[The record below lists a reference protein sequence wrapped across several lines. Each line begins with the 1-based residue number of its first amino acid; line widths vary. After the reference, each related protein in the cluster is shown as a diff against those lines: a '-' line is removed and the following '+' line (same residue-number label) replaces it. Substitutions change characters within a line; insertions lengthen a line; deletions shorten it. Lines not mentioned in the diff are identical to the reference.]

1 MHLRKKNCI
10 KNPDTLTNNS
20 SEGWKVGFMIREE
33 LHDDDSLAHGLY
45 AQGEL
50 LYDVTQIDNDFWKNH
65 QDWHEYFITRIKEAF
80 NMLEN
85 DSHAIEIRQEYI
97 DAYQRFLK

>member
-1 MHLRKKNCI
+1 
-10 KNPDTLTNNS
+10 
-20 SEGWKVGFMIREE
+20 MIREE
-33 LHDDDSLAHGLY
+33 IHDDEDCGWQFFAQILDDDPLAHGLY

-50 LYDVTQIDNDFWKNH
+50 LYDVTQIDNDFWKNY
-65 QDWHEYFITRIKEAF
+65 QDWHEFFITRIKEAF

-85 DSHAIEIRQEYI
+85 DSNAIEIRQEYI

>member
-1 MHLRKKNCI
+1 
-10 KNPDTLTNNS
+10 
-20 SEGWKVGFMIREE
+20 MIREE
-33 LHDDDSLAHGLY
+33 LHDDDPLAHDLY

-65 QDWHEYFITRIKEAF
+65 QDCHEYFITRIKEAF

-85 DSHAIEIRQEYI
+85 DSNAIEIRQEYI